1 MRTGP
6 SAAAPD
12 RTCSATHST
21 EGSDMIQPAPTWFP
35 RFKSLPRQ
43 ETGFTPEGSLLPG
56 KAATPGSAVATS
68 QAGRATLAGAEP
80 RRPSVNVR

>member
-12 RTCSATHST
+12 RICSATHST

-43 ETGFTPEGSLLPG
+43 AADLTSEGSLPPAKVAAPG
-56 KAATPGSAVATS
+56 AADATA
-68 QAGRATLAGAEP
+68 QAARAAPAGADP